1 MDHDLL
7 EHLLGTHPT
16 LRLLAAGNAP
26 LLISFFHAVFVKPNR
41 RAVPASELAS
51 RLDDHLHALRQRHG
65 EARYP
70 KAAREYLDDWSGA
83 QTPFLRR
90 YYADLSD
97 EPQFDLTP
105 ATERAIEWLRGLVE
119 ARAFVGTES
128 RLMTIV
134 QLLRDIVQNA
144 AEDPE
149 ARIAE
154 LTRRRAEIE
163 AEIARVRS
171 GQSERFDTTRVTER
185 FVQAE
190 ETARGLLADFRQVEH
205 NFRLLDRA
213 TRERIAAG
221 ETTKGRVL
229 DAVFDAHD
237 VIWASAEGRSFR
249 AFWEFLMSP
258 ARQQELDQLLSVVLA
273 IEDVRRLS
281 REPFIEHIRFLL
293 LEAGEKVYRTNHLLV
308 EQLRKFLDD
317 KAYWENRRI
326 VELIRSIER
335 QAIEANGAPPEGAPF
350 AWLDDLRPDIELVM
364 SRGLFTPPR
373 NPVIGDVDTEEP
385 VVEVDMTA
393 LYGQT
398 YVDEKALRA
407 NVRRALQDRAQV
419 TLGQL
424 LAEHPPTQ
432 GVAEVVAYLSIAA
445 QDGAVFDEAA
455 TESALIPGGDE
466 QARRVTLPQIIFVR

>member
-1 MDHDLL
+1 
-7 EHLLGTHPT
+7 
-16 LRLLAAGNAP
+16 
-26 LLISFFHAVFVKPNR
+26 VFVKPNR

-51 RLDDHLHALRQRHG
+51 RLDDHLYTLRQRHG

-70 KAAREYLDDWSGA
+70 KAAREYLNDWSSA

-134 QLLRDIVQNA
+134 QLLRDLVQNA
-144 AEDPE
+144 AGDPE

-154 LTRRRAEIE
+154 LTKRRAEIE

-171 GQSERFDTTRVTER
+171 GQIERFDTTRVTER
-185 FVQAE
+185 FIQAE

-205 NFRLLDRA
+205 NFRQLDRA

-237 VIWASAEGRSFR
+237 VLWASAEGRSFR

-273 IEDVRRLS
+273 LEDVRCLS
-281 REPFIEHIRFLL
+281 REPFIEHLRFLL
-293 LEAGEKVYRTNHLLV
+293 LEAGEKVYRTNNLLV

-317 KAYWENRRI
+317 QAYWENRRI
-326 VELIRSIER
+326 AELIRSIER
-335 QAIEANGAPPEGAPF
+335 QAVEASGAPPVGAAL
-350 AWLDDLRPDIELVM
+350 AWVEDLWPHIELVM
-364 SRGLFTPPR
+364 YRGL
-373 NPVIGDVDTEEP
+373 I
-385 VVEVDMTA
+385 
-393 LYGQT
+393 
-398 YVDEKALRA
+398 
-407 NVRRALQDRAQV
+407 
-419 TLGQL
+419 
-424 LAEHPPTQ
+424 
-432 GVAEVVAYLSIAA
+432 
-445 QDGAVFDEAA
+445 
-455 TESALIPGGDE
+455 
-466 QARRVTLPQIIFVR
+466 